1 MHTVLVG
8 KPEGNYHLV
17 ELGVD
22 ESIIAEFILSKQ
34 NGRMWTGF
42 T

>member
-1 MHTVLVG
+1 MQRVLVE

-22 ESIIAEFILSKQ
+22 DRIIAELISSKQ
-34 NGRMWTGF
+34 DGRMWIGF